1 MRWSL
6 YASISILII
15 IPAFSTPIPRMILRR
30 RGLFE
35 DTLQATSSTSQ
46 ELAVKIAN
54 ALTDDPRPCKWLYGI
69 EIQ

>member
-35 DTLQATSSTSQ
+35 DTLRAGRMGYRRAQGSRVPGKHLPRTLYQACRES
-46 ELAVKIAN
+46 EGA
-54 ALTDDPRPCKWLYGI
+54 
-69 EIQ
+69 